1 MADRRKRQRYDPV
14 RRLDNFTLDRF
25 WSRKKKER
33 TVEDSEGITECTSS
47 DCDHESVSDSFT
59 GSNCD
64 ADISQSESSVG
75 QPESSTV
82 SEPQLQAPQ
91 GKVSDLAR
99 KLLKGGGAPAGLII
113 KCHAQL

>member
-1 MADRRKRQRYDPV
+1 MKALHSLQAV
-14 RRLDNFTLDRF
+14 
-25 WSRKKKER
+25 
-33 TVEDSEGITECTSS
+33 TVT
-47 DCDHESVSDSFT
+47 VKVLSDSFA

-64 ADISQSESSVG
+64 FDISQSELSVG

-91 GKVSDLAR
+91 GKISDLVR
-99 KLLKGGGAPAGLII
+99 KLLKEGEAPAGLII